1 MFLSFFIS
9 TNLVVLFS
17 APDGTVVGNSFPGQV
32 QTSRVIKSLFLS
44 SLILSRAIQNHSDTV
59 EQKTTRLDSNSLIL
73 QTSASAE
80 SLPQLRCGPHPLTA
94 EGGKVFRIKE
104 LMNYL
109 WCHIRSVNQ
118 ACLFLT
124 MLISS
129 VMPDFYLSLIGH
141 L

>member
-32 QTSRVIKSLFLS
+32 QTSRVIQSLFLS

-80 SLPQLRCGPHPLTA
+80 SLPQLRCGPLPLTA
-94 EGGKVFRIKE
+94 EVGKVFRIKE

-118 ACLFLT
+118 TCLFLT